1 MDNDD
6 PCWIGIADTGVSIKK
21 SKIGIF
27 GRKIYEKGPLINQY
41 VIAEKLNEEFP
52 KDLTPNDIVHP
63 ILKAFTNAA
72 LHCSSLEE
80 LEEKLRKF
88 KWKKEEVM
96 DFKEIIKFST
106 EDYKTEYSTLILV

>member
-1 MDNDD
+1 MTKLSLYYDDLDGRVKGCWSNIRMDNDD
-6 PCWIGIADTGVSIKK
+6 PCWIGIANTGVSIKK

-88 KWKKEEVM
+88 K
-96 DFKEIIKFST
+96 
-106 EDYKTEYSTLILV
+106 